1 MIPELTA
8 EWLRMKF
15 GLPPEAAVRAADELM
30 FRLGLR
36 KEFGVVERGEPE
48 PTWLS
53 DYRDLPVRDGEL
65 LMVRW
70 KSEWK
75 ADNGG

>member
-1 MIPELTA
+1 VIPELTA

-15 GLPPEAAVRAADELM
+15 GLPPEAAVRAADELL

-36 KEFGVVERGEPE
+36 KEFGVKERGEPE
-48 PTWLS
+48 PGWLS
-53 DYRDLPVRDGEL
+53 DYNDLPVRDGEV

-70 KSEWK
+70 KSEWRP
-75 ADNGG
+75 NG

>member
-15 GLPPEAAVRAADELM
+15 GLPPDAAVRAADELL

-36 KEFGVVERGEPE
+36 KEFGVRERNESEPC
-48 PTWLS
+48 WLS